1 MNDNVVTL
9 NENSTRAYLLK
20 ILAAYDAGTISSVVI
35 VGQGSTGD
43 DSQRV
48 IMPFVSDET
57 TLTDLTLA
65 STLLQGY
72 AIDAVGFTLSEGEE
86 RDA

>member
-9 NENSTRAYLLK
+9 NEKSTRAYLLK
-20 ILAAYDAGTISSVVI
+20 ILAAYDEGTINSVVI
-35 VGQGSTGD
+35 IGQGNTGD
-43 DSQRV
+43 DNQRV
-48 IMPFVSDET
+48 LMPFVSDET

-65 STLLQGY
+65 ATLLQGY
-72 AIDAVGFTLSEGEE
+72 ALDAVGFTINEGEE

>member
-9 NENSTRAYLLK
+9 NEKSTRAYLLK
-20 ILAAYDAGTISSVVI
+20 ILAAYDEGTINSVVVI
-35 VGQGSTGD
+35 GQGNTGD
-43 DSQRV
+43 DNQRV
-48 IMPFVSDET
+48 LMPFVSDET

-65 STLLQGY
+65 ATLLQGY
-72 AIDAVGFTLSEGEE
+72 ALDAVGFTINEGEE

>member
-9 NENSTRAYLLK
+9 NEKSTRAYLLK
-20 ILAAYDAGTISSVVI
+20 ILAAYDEGTINSVVI
-35 VGQGSTGD
+35 IGQGNTGD
-43 DSQRV
+43 DNQRV
-48 IMPFVSDET
+48 LMPFVSDET

-65 STLLQGY
+65 ATLLHGY
-72 AIDAVGFTLSEGEE
+72 ALDAVGFTINEGEE